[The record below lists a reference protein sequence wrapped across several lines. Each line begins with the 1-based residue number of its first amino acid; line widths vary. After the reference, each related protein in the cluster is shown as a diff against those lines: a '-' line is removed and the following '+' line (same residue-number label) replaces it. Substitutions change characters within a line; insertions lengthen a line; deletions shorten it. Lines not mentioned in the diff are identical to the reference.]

1 MFTIILCSY
10 IDAIFVL
17 FNNQYTTVYITYNG
31 NNGAMEQWMMTE
43 ENIWTVMV

>member
-31 NNGAMEQWMMTE
+31 NNGWWLKKIYEQ
-43 ENIWTVMV
+43 